1 MTCEVWDLLTMMFGT
16 PSRGHIQ
23 QLRYQLRTCVKGT
36 KTISEYLRLIK
47 PKADDLALLD
57 KPMDPEDF
65 TEKNT

>member
-16 PSRGHIQ
+16 PLRGHIQ

-65 TEKNT
+65 TENT